1 MSAKN
6 LFMPTPFNNFTTK
19 SQEALQKSQRL
30 VIDLNHSQ
38 MEPLHLLV
46 ALMEQEGVVDAVLRK
61 VNVDVPVL
69 MDRAKLTLRRLP
81 TAAQS
86 GGMAQIFLSQEMMK
100 VMHQADR
107 EAERMK
113 DEYVSVEHLLLALL
127 AVASPASDMLHRFG
141 IDYETCLTVL
151 SSIRGSQR
159 VDSPEPETKY
169 QALEKYSRNLTKQAR
184 SEKLDPVIGRDAEIR
199 RVMQVLARRT
209 KNNPV
214 LIGEAGV
221 GKTAIV
227 EGLAQRIVAGDVPES
242 LKNKDIVSLDLGA
255 LIAGTKFRG
264 EFEDRLKAVLKEI
277 EDTSDKI
284 ILFIDEL
291 HTLVG
296 AGAAEGAID
305 ASNLLKPALARGE
318 LHAIG
323 ATTIKEYQKHIEKD
337 QALER
342 RFQPIIVSEPST
354 ADTIAILRGIKDK
367 YEVHHGVRITDPA
380 IVSAAE
386 LTNRYI
392 TDRFLPDKAIDVI
405 DEAAS
410 ALRMEIDSMPAEL
423 DELRRDIIRLE
434 IEKRA
439 LQKEED
445 PDSKERLKVI
455 EKELAELN
463 EKNSGLEAR
472 WRTEKEIIGKIRES
486 KKKIEAFK
494 QEADIAERAGELQKV
509 AEIRYGRIPATERD
523 QREAERRL
531 VDLQDRHRILKE
543 EVTDEDI
550 AAVVSRWTGIP
561 VTKMLETEAR
571 KLSKLEDSLNAK
583 VIGQD
588 QAIAAVANAVRRSR
602 AGLSEE
608 KRPIGSFI
616 FLGPTGVGKTELARA
631 LAATLF
637 NDENALVRLD
647 MSEYGEKHTTARM
660 IGSPPG
666 YVGYD
671 EGGQLTEIIRR
682 KPYSVVLFDEI
693 EKAHPEVFNILL
705 QILDDGQLTDA
716 RGRKVNFKNT
726 IIIMTSNM
734 GSDRILDL
742 GTRGELGFGT
752 DVSAEQSEYKA
763 MESKIRNELKE
774 RMKPELLNRIDEII
788 IFHSLTEK
796 DLIKIVDIQLAEM
809 AKRIA
814 LRHVNVEVTDK
825 AKKWLAKQGF
835 DPNFGARP
843 LKRTM
848 QTAILDPLSLK
859 LISGEIKEGAHVIID
874 AKGEKLTIK
883 EATREP
889 VAVNA

>member
-1 MSAKN
+1 
-6 LFMPTPFNNFTTK
+6 MPTPFNNFTNK
-19 SQEALQKSQRL
+19 SQEALQKCQRL
-30 VIDLNHSQ
+30 VIDLNHAQ

-46 ALMEQEGVVDAVLRK
+46 ALLEQEGVVDAVLRK

-69 MDRAKLTLRRLP
+69 LDRAKLTLRRLP
-81 TAAQS
+81 NAQQS
-86 GGMAQIFLSQEMMK
+86 GTMAQIFLSQEMMK

-113 DEYVSVEHLLLALL
+113 DEYVSVEHLLLSLL
-127 AVASPASDMLHRFG
+127 AVSSPASEMLNRFG
-141 IDYETCLTVL
+141 VDYETALSVL

-159 VDSPEPETKY
+159 VDSPEPEAKY

-242 LKNKDIVSLDLGA
+242 LKNKDIVSLDLGS

-277 EDTSDKI
+277 EEASDKI

-342 RFQPIIVSEPST
+342 RFQPIIVSEPSS

-410 ALRMEIDSMPAEL
+410 ALRMEIDSMPTEL
-423 DELRRDIIRLE
+423 DELHRDITRLE

-445 PDSKERLKVI
+445 ANSKDRLKAI

-486 KKKIEAFK
+486 KKKIEGYK

-509 AEIRYGRIPATERD
+509 AEIRYGRIPATERE

-531 VDLQDRHRILKE
+531 VDLQDRRRILKE
-543 EVTDEDI
+543 EVNDEDI

-571 KLSKLEDSLNAK
+571 KLSNLEESLGSR
-583 VIGQD
+583 VIGQR
-588 QAIAAVANAVRRSR
+588 QAIEAVSNAVRRSR

-631 LAATLF
+631 LAAHLF

-752 DVSAEQSEYKA
+752 DGAGQAESEYKA

-788 IFHSLTEK
+788 IFHALSEK
-796 DLIKIVDIQLAEM
+796 DLVHIVDIQLAEVS
-809 AKRIA
+809 KRIHERRIA
-814 LRHVNVEVTDK
+814 IEVTDK
-825 AKKWLAKQGF
+825 AKKWLAKQGY

-843 LKRTM
+843 LKRTL
-848 QTAILDPLSLK
+848 QTMILDPLSLK
-859 LISGEIKEGAHVIID
+859 IISGEVKEGARISID
-874 AKGEKLTIK
+874 VKNDKIAIK
-883 EATREP
+883 ELANEP
-889 VAVNA
+889 VTVSA

>member
-1 MSAKN
+1 MP
-6 LFMPTPFNNFTTK
+6 PTPFNNFTNK
-19 SQEALQKSQRL
+19 SQEALQKCQRMVL
-30 VIDLNHSQ
+30 DLNHSQ
-38 MEPLHLLV
+38 MEPLHLLT
-46 ALMEQEGVVDAVLRK
+46 ALLEQEGVVDAVLRK
-61 VNVDVPVL
+61 VGVDVPVL
-69 MDRAKLTLRRLP
+69 LDRAKLALRRLP

-127 AVASPASDMLHRFG
+127 AVTSTASEMLNRFG
-141 IDYETCLTVL
+141 VDYESALKVL

-159 VDSPEPETKY
+159 VDSPEPEAKY
-169 QALEKYSRNLTKQAR
+169 QALEKYSKNLTKQAR
-184 SEKLDPVIGRDAEIR
+184 AEKLDPVIGRDAEIR

-242 LKNKDIVSLDLGA
+242 LKNKEIISLDLGA

-277 EDTSDKI
+277 EDSSDKI

-291 HTLVG
+291 HTIVG
-296 AGAAEGAID
+296 AGGAEGAID

-318 LHAIG
+318 LHTIG

-342 RFQPIIVSEPST
+342 RFQPVMVLEPSPE
-354 ADTIAILRGIKDK
+354 DTIAILRGIKDK

-380 IVSAAE
+380 IVAASE
-386 LTNRYI
+386 LTARYI

-423 DELRRDIIRLE
+423 DELRRSIMRLE

-445 PDSKERLKVI
+445 KDSKERLKTI

-509 AEIRYGRIPATERD
+509 AEIRYGKIPQTERE
-523 QREAERRL
+523 QRAAEHKL

-543 EVTDEDI
+543 EVNDEDI

-561 VTKMLETEAR
+561 VTKMLETEAL
-571 KLSKLEDSLNAK
+571 KLSKLEESLGK
-583 VIGQD
+583 RVIGQRD
-588 QAIAAVANAVRRSR
+588 AINAIANAVRRSR

-666 YVGYD
+666 YVGYE

-716 RGRKVNFKNT
+716 KGRKVNFKNT

-734 GSDRILDL
+734 GSDRILDM

-752 DVSAEQSEYKA
+752 PDVPVDSEYKA

-788 IFHSLTEK
+788 IFHALSEK
-796 DLIKIVDIQLAEM
+796 DLVQIVDIQLSEM
-809 AKRIA
+809 SKRIA
-814 LRHVNVEVTDK
+814 LRHITVNVTDK
-825 AKKWLAKQGF
+825 AKKWLAKQGY

-843 LKRTM
+843 LKRII
-848 QTAILDPLSLK
+848 QTSILDPLSLK
-859 LISGEIKEGAHVIID
+859 IISGEIKEGANVAID
-874 AKGEKLTIK
+874 VKGEKLVIK
-883 EATREP
+883 EASPER
-889 VAVNA
+889 VAVGV

>member
-1 MSAKN
+1 MS
-6 LFMPTPFNNFTTK
+6 TPFNNFTTK

-30 VIDLNHSQ
+30 VIDMNHSQ
-38 MEPLHLLV
+38 MEPLHLLI
-46 ALMEQEGVVDAVLRK
+46 ALLEQQGVVDAVLRK

-69 MDRAKLTLRRLP
+69 ADRAKLALKRLP
-81 TAAQS
+81 TAAQT

-127 AVASPASDMLHRFG
+127 AVASPTSDMLHRFG
-141 IDYETCLTVL
+141 VDYENALAVL

-184 SEKLDPVIGRDAEIR
+184 AEKLDPVIGRDAEIR

-242 LKNKDIVSLDLGA
+242 LKNKEIVSLDLGA

-264 EFEDRLKAVLKEI
+264 EFEDRLKAVIKEV
-277 EDTSDKI
+277 EEMQDKI
-284 ILFIDEL
+284 VLFIDEL
-291 HTLVG
+291 HNLVG

-318 LHAIG
+318 LHTIG

-342 RFQPIIVSEPST
+342 RFQPILVAEPSI

-380 IVSAAE
+380 IVAAAE

-410 ALRMEIDSMPAEL
+410 ALRMEIDSMPTEL
-423 DELRRDIIRLE
+423 DELRRDITRME

-445 PDSKERLKVI
+445 ADSKARLKAI
-455 EKELAELN
+455 ERELAELN

-472 WRTEKEIIGKIRES
+472 WRTEKEVIGKIREN
-486 KKKIEAFK
+486 KKKIEALK

-509 AEIRYGRIPATERD
+509 AEIRYGRIPATERE
-523 QREAERRL
+523 QREAEQRL
-531 VDLQDRHRILKE
+531 IDLQDQHRILKE
-543 EVTDEDI
+543 IVTDEDI

-571 KLSKLEDSLNAK
+571 KLSQLEATLRQR

-588 QAIAAVANAVRRSR
+588 EAISAVANAVRRSR

-631 LAATLF
+631 LAGALF
-637 NDENALVRLD
+637 NDENSLVRLD

-716 RGRKVNFKNT
+716 KGRKVNFKNT

-752 DVSAEQSEYKA
+752 PTNAAESEYKA

-788 IFHSLTEK
+788 IFRALSEK
-796 DLIKIVDIQLAEM
+796 DLVKIVDIQLAELE
-809 AKRIA
+809 KRTQ
-814 LRHVNVEVTDK
+814 LRHVNVSVTDR
-825 AKKWLAKQGF
+825 AKKWLAKQGYE
-835 DPNFGARP
+835 PNFGARP
-843 LKRTM
+843 LKRTI
-848 QTAILDPLSLK
+848 QTSILDPLSLK
-859 LISGEIKEGAHVIID
+859 IISGEIKEGASVEID
-874 AKGEKLTIK
+874 ARGEKLTIK
-883 EATREP
+883 EEAREP
-889 VAVNA
+889 VSVTA

>member
-1 MSAKN
+1 
-6 LFMPTPFNNFTTK
+6 MPTPFNNFTTK
-19 SQEALQKSQRL
+19 SQEALQASQRL
-30 VIDLNHSQ
+30 VIDYNNAQL
-38 MEPLHLLV
+38 EPVHLLA
-46 ALMEQEGVVDAVLRK
+46 ALLEQEGLTDAVLRK
-61 VNVDVPVL
+61 LGVDVAALNLKVKNVL
-69 MDRAKLTLRRLP
+69 RKLP
-81 TAAQS
+81 NAAAS

-100 VMHQADR
+100 TMHQAER
-107 EAERMK
+107 EADRMK
-113 DEYVSVEHLLLALL
+113 DDFVSVEHLLLALL
-127 AVASPASDMLHRFG
+127 AVSSSASELLHESNVT
-141 IDYETCLTVL
+141 YEAILKVL
-151 SSIRGSQR
+151 SSIRGNQR

-199 RVMQVLARRT
+199 RVMQVLSRRT

-242 LKNKDIVSLDLGA
+242 LKNKEIVSLDLGS

-277 EDTSDKI
+277 DEAADKI

-291 HTLVG
+291 HTIVG

-305 ASNLLKPALARGE
+305 ASNLLKPALARGQ
-318 LHAIG
+318 LHTIG

-342 RFQPIIVSEPST
+342 RFQPIVVSEPSIPD
-354 ADTIAILRGIKDK
+354 AIAILRGIKEK

-380 IVSAAE
+380 IVAAAE
-386 LTNRYI
+386 LTSRYI
-392 TDRFLPDKAIDVI
+392 TDRYLPDKAIDTI

-410 ALRMEIDSMPAEL
+410 ALRMEIDSMPTEL

-439 LQKEED
+439 LQKEKD
-445 PDSKERLKVI
+445 KDSVERLKVI
-455 EKELAELN
+455 DRELAELN

-472 WRTEKEIIGKIRES
+472 WRTEKEVIGKIRDC
-486 KKKIEAFK
+486 KKKIEAMK

-509 AEIRYGRIPATERD
+509 AEIRYGRIPASERD
-523 QREAERRL
+523 QRAAERRL
-531 VDLQDRHRILKE
+531 VELQDKHRMLKE
-543 EVTDEDI
+543 EVTEEDI

-571 KLSKLEDSLNAK
+571 KLSKLEDKLSGR
-583 VIGQD
+583 VIGQHD
-588 QAIAAVANAVRRSR
+588 AIVAVANAVRRSR

-608 KRPIGSFI
+608 KKPIGSFI

-631 LAATLF
+631 LAGTMF
-637 NDENALVRLD
+637 NDENSLVRLD

-666 YVGYD
+666 YVGYE

-682 KPYSVVLFDEI
+682 RPYSVVLFDEI

-705 QILDDGQLTDA
+705 QILDDGVLTDA
-716 RGRKVNFKNT
+716 KGRKVNFKNT

-742 GTRGELGFGT
+742 GKRGELGFGSDDNRT
-752 DVSAEQSEYKA
+752 ENEYKA
-763 MESKIRNELKE
+763 MENKIRNELKE

-788 IFHSLTEK
+788 IFHALTEK
-796 DLIKIVDIQLAEM
+796 DLVKIVDLQLAEVS
-809 AKRIA
+809 KRIS
-814 LRHVNVEVTDK
+814 LRHIALDVTEK
-825 AKKWLAKQGF
+825 AKKWLAKQGY

-843 LKRTM
+843 LKRTI
-848 QTAILDPLSLK
+848 QTQILDPLSQK
-859 LISGEIKEGAHVIID
+859 IISGEIKEGALVAID
-874 AKGEKLTIK
+874 AKGEKLSIK
-883 EATREP
+883 ETSPEP
-889 VAVNA
+889 VGVAA

>member
-1 MSAKN
+1 
-6 LFMPTPFNNFTTK
+6 MPTPFNNFTTK

-30 VIDLNHSQ
+30 VIDMNHSM
-38 MEPLHLLV
+38 MEPLHLLA
-46 ALMEQEGVVDAVLRK
+46 ALLEQQGVVDAVLRK
-61 VNVDVPVL
+61 ANVDVPVL
-69 MDRAKLTLRRLP
+69 TDRVKLALKRLP
-81 TAAQS
+81 TAQQT

-107 EAERMK
+107 ETERMK

-127 AVASPASDMLHRFG
+127 AVASPTSDMLHRFG
-141 IDYETCLTVL
+141 VDYENALAVL

-184 SEKLDPVIGRDAEIR
+184 AEKLDPVIGRDAEIR

-227 EGLAQRIVAGDVPES
+227 EGLAQRIIAGDVPES
-242 LKNKDIVSLDLGA
+242 LKNKEIVSLDLGA

-264 EFEDRLKAVLKEI
+264 EFEDRLKAVIKEV
-277 EDTSDKI
+277 EESSDKI
-284 ILFIDEL
+284 VLFIDEL
-291 HTLVG
+291 HNLVG

-342 RFQPIIVSEPST
+342 RFQPIMVVEPSI

-410 ALRMEIDSMPAEL
+410 ALRMEIDSMPTEL
-423 DELRRDIIRLE
+423 DELRRDITRME

-445 PDSKERLKVI
+445 LDSKERLKVI
-455 EKELAELN
+455 ERELAELN

-472 WRTEKEIIGKIRES
+472 WRTEKEVIGKIRES
-486 KKKIEAFK
+486 KKKTEALK

-509 AEIRYGRIPATERD
+509 AEIRYGRIPQTERE
-523 QREAERRL
+523 QREAEGRL
-531 VDLQDRHRILKE
+531 LELQDKHRILKE
-543 EVTDEDI
+543 IVTEEDI

-571 KLSKLEDSLNAK
+571 KLSKLEETLRER

-588 QAIAAVANAVRRSR
+588 EAINAIANAVRRSR

-631 LAATLF
+631 LAGTLF
-637 NDENALVRLD
+637 NDENSLVRLD

-716 RGRKVNFKNT
+716 KGRKVNFKNT

-742 GTRGELGFGT
+742 GKRGDLGFGT
-752 DVSAEQSEYKA
+752 APGAAESEYKN

-788 IFHSLTEK
+788 IFRALTEK
-796 DLIKIVDIQLAEM
+796 DLVKIVDIQLAEL
-809 AKRIA
+809 AKRTQP
-814 LRHVNVEVTDK
+814 LHVNVEVTDR
-825 AKKWLAKQGF
+825 AKKWLAKQGY

-843 LKRTM
+843 LKRTI
-848 QTAILDPLSLK
+848 QTTILDPLSLK
-859 LISGEIKEGAHVIID
+859 LISGEIKEGASVTID
-874 AKGEKLTIK
+874 ARGDKLAFREDTKEK
-883 EATREP
+883 EP
-889 VAVNA
+889 VSVTV

>member
-1 MSAKN
+1 M
-6 LFMPTPFNNFTTK
+6 PFNNFTTK
-19 SQEALQKSQRL
+19 SQEALQRAQKL
-30 VIDLNHSQ
+30 VLEAGHMQ
-38 MEPLHLLV
+38 MEPAHLLV
-46 ALMEQEGVVDAVLRK
+46 SLLEHEEGVVDAVLRK
-61 VNVDVPVL
+61 IGVDIPGIL
-69 MDRAKLTLRRLP
+69 ETARRSLNRLS
-81 TAAQS
+81 TAHTG
-86 GGMAQIFLSQEMMK
+86 GGMAQIFLSQEMLK
-100 VMHQADR
+100 VMHQAER
-107 EAERMK
+107 EAERLK
-113 DEYVSVEHLLLALL
+113 DEYISVEHLLLSLL
-127 AVASPASDMLHRFG
+127 SVPSPAATILNRYQVNYDGVLA
-141 IDYETCLTVL
+141 VL
-151 SSIRGSQR
+151 SSIRGSQK
-159 VDSPEPETKY
+159 VDSLEPEQKY
-169 QALEKYSRNLTKQAR
+169 QALEKYSRNLTKMAR
-184 SEKLDPVIGRDAEIR
+184 AEKLDPVIGRDAEIR
-199 RVMQVLARRT
+199 RVMQVIARRT

-242 LKNKDIVSLDLGA
+242 LRNKDIVALDLGA

-277 EDTSDKI
+277 EDSSDRI

-342 RFQPIIVSEPST
+342 RFQPVFVAEPAI

-380 IVSAAE
+380 IVAAAE
-386 LTNRYI
+386 LTSRYI
-392 TDRFLPDKAIDVI
+392 PERHLPDKAIDVI

-423 DELRRDIIRLE
+423 DELRRNITRLE

-439 LQKEED
+439 LAKEED
-445 PDSKERLKVI
+445 EDSKARLKVI
-455 EKELAELN
+455 ERELAELV
-463 EKNSGLEAR
+463 ERNSGLEAR
-472 WRTEKEIIGKIRES
+472 WRTEKEIIGIIRES
-486 KKKIEAFK
+486 KKKIESFK
-494 QEADIAERAGELQKV
+494 QEADIAERNGELQKV
-509 AEIRYGRIPATERD
+509 AEIRYGKIPASERD
-523 QREAERRL
+523 QRAAERKL
-531 VDLQDRHRILKE
+531 VDLQQHHRILKE

-550 AAVVSRWTGIP
+550 ASVVSRWTGIP
-561 VTKMLETEAR
+561 VTKMLEAEAK
-571 KLSKLEDSLNAK
+571 KLATLESVLQHR
-583 VIGQD
+583 VIGQKD
-588 QAIAAVANAVRRSR
+588 AIIAVSNAVRRSR
-602 AGLSEE
+602 AGIGEE
-608 KRPIGSFI
+608 QRPIGSFI

-631 LAATLF
+631 LAGIMF

-647 MSEYGEKHTTARM
+647 MSEYGEKHTTSRM

-682 KPYSVVLFDEI
+682 RPYSVVLFDEI

-716 RGRKVNFKNT
+716 KGRKVNFKNT
-726 IIIMTSNM
+726 IIIMTSNI

-742 GTRGELGFGT
+742 GSKGELGFADDTNPRET
-752 DVSAEQSEYKA
+752 DYRH
-763 MESKIRNELKE
+763 MRDKIMGELKE

-788 IFHSLTEK
+788 IFHALTEK
-796 DLIKIVDIQLAEM
+796 DLLEIIELQLAEVRERLS
-809 AKRIA
+809 ARRVT
-814 LRHVNVEVTDK
+814 LEVTDK
-825 AKKWLAKQGF
+825 AKKWLAKSGY
-835 DPNFGARP
+835 DPNYGARP
-843 LKRTM
+843 LKRVIQSNLLDQLSM
-848 QTAILDPLSLK
+848 Q
-859 LISGEIKEGAHVIID
+859 LINGTIKEGANVTVD
-874 AKGEKLTIK
+874 VRGEKIIFK
-883 EATREP
+883 ETGIPATL
-889 VAVNA
+889 AV

>member
-1 MSAKN
+1 
-6 LFMPTPFNNFTTK
+6 MPTPFNNFTNK

-30 VIDLNHSQ
+30 VIDLNHTQ
-38 MEPLHLLV
+38 LEPLHLLV
-46 ALMEQEGVVDAVLRK
+46 ALLEQEGVVDAVLRK

-69 MDRAKLTLRRLP
+69 LDRAKISLRRLP
-81 TAAQS
+81 TAQQS

-127 AVASPASDMLHRFG
+127 AVSSPASEMLHRFG
-141 IDYETCLTVL
+141 VDYEGALTVL
-151 SSIRGSQR
+151 SSIRGSAR
-159 VDSPEPETKY
+159 VDSPEPEAKY

-242 LKNKDIVSLDLGA
+242 LKNKEIISLDLGS

-277 EDTSDKI
+277 EEASDKI

-291 HTLVG
+291 HTIVG

-305 ASNLLKPALARGE
+305 ASNLLKPALARGQ
-318 LHAIG
+318 LHTIG

-342 RFQPIIVSEPST
+342 RFQPVVVSEPSPE
-354 ADTIAILRGIKDK
+354 DTIAILRGIKDK

-386 LTNRYI
+386 LTSRYI

-423 DELRRDIIRLE
+423 DELRRNITRLE

-445 PDSKERLKVI
+445 KDSKERLKTI
-455 EKELAELN
+455 EKELSELN
-463 EKNSGLEAR
+463 ERNSGLEAR
-472 WRTEKEIIGKIRES
+472 WRTEKEIIGKIRDS
-486 KKKIEAFK
+486 KKKIEAYK

-509 AEIRYGRIPATERD
+509 AEIRYGRIPQTERE
-523 QREAERRL
+523 QRSAEHKL

-571 KLSKLEDSLNAK
+571 KLSNLEESLGK
-583 VIGQD
+583 RVIGQRD
-588 QAIAAVANAVRRSR
+588 AIASVANAVRRSR

-631 LAATLF
+631 LASTLF
-637 NDENALVRLD
+637 NDENSLVRLD

-716 RGRKVNFKNT
+716 KGRKVNFKNT

-734 GSDRILDL
+734 GSDRILDM
-742 GTRGELGFGT
+742 GTRGELGFGSPNAPA
-752 DVSAEQSEYKA
+752 DNEYKA

-788 IFHSLTEK
+788 IFHALSEA
-796 DLIKIVDIQLAEM
+796 DLVRIVDLQLADVE
-809 AKRIA
+809 KRIA
-814 LRHVNVEVTDK
+814 LRHIAINVTEK
-825 AKKWLAKQGF
+825 AKKWLAKQGH

-843 LKRTM
+843 LKRVM

-859 LISGEIKEGAHVIID
+859 IISGEINEGAKISID
-874 AKGEKLTIK
+874 VKADKLVIK
-883 EATREP
+883 ELAAEP
-889 VAVNA
+889 VAVAA

>member
-1 MSAKN
+1 
-6 LFMPTPFNNFTTK
+6 MPTPFNNFTTK

-30 VIDLNHSQ
+30 VIDLNHAQ
-38 MEPLHLLV
+38 LEPLHLLT
-46 ALMEQEGVVDAVLRK
+46 ALLEQEGVVDAVLRK
-61 VNVDVPVL
+61 VGVDVPVL
-69 MDRAKLTLRRLP
+69 TDRAKLTLKRLP
-81 TAAQS
+81 TAASS

-100 VMHQADR
+100 VMHQSER

-127 AVASPASDMLHRFG
+127 AVSSPTSDMLHRFG
-141 IDYETCLTVL
+141 IDYEAALTVL

-184 SEKLDPVIGRDAEIR
+184 AEKLDPVIGRDAEIR

-242 LKNKDIVSLDLGA
+242 LKNKEIVSLDLGA

-277 EDTSDKI
+277 EEGSDKI

-291 HTLVG
+291 HTIVG

-318 LHAIG
+318 LHTIG

-342 RFQPIIVSEPST
+342 RFQPVMVVEPT
-354 ADTIAILRGIKDK
+354 NEDTIAILRGIKDK

-380 IVSAAE
+380 IVSASE
-386 LTNRYI
+386 LTGRYI

-423 DELRRDIIRLE
+423 DELRRDITRLE

-455 EKELAELN
+455 EKDLSELN

-486 KKKIEAFK
+486 KKKIEALK

-509 AEIRYGRIPATERD
+509 AEIRYGQIPATERE
-523 QREAERRL
+523 QRSAEHKL
-531 VDLQDRHRILKE
+531 VELQDRHRILKE

-571 KLSKLEDSLNAK
+571 KLSMLEESLGK
-583 VIGQD
+583 RVIGQRD
-588 QAIAAVANAVRRSR
+588 AIVAVANAVRRSR

-631 LAATLF
+631 LASTLF

-666 YVGYD
+666 YVGYE

-682 KPYSVVLFDEI
+682 RPYSVVLFDEI

-716 RGRKVNFKNT
+716 KGRKVNFKNT

-734 GSDRILDL
+734 GSDRILDM

-752 DVSAEQSEYKA
+752 DENRDQSEYKA
-763 MESKIRNELKE
+763 METKIRNELKE

-788 IFHSLTEK
+788 IFHALTEK
-796 DLIKIVDIQLAEM
+796 DLVQIVDIQLAEVG
-809 AKRIA
+809 KRVA
-814 LRHVNVEVTDK
+814 LRRINIEVTDK
-825 AKKWLAKQGF
+825 AKRWLAKQGH

-843 LKRTM
+843 LKRIM
-848 QTAILDPLSLK
+848 QTSILDPLSLK
-859 LISGEIKEGAHVIID
+859 IISGEIKEGAQVTID
-874 AKGEKLTIK
+874 TRGEKLVIRETSP
-883 EATREP
+883 EP
-889 VAVNA
+889 VAIAV